1 MATPR
6 PRVLIVPEWYPSP
19 DRPGRAPWAREHV
32 RAIAPHVDVAQ
43 LVADPVPPSRGLTIT
58 EGQEDGLRILRIG
71 YPDLGNYEA
80 SYPGRLLGLRLAQA
94 RLERSGFVPDV
105 VHARIFYSGF
115 AALLLARPHDAPVIV
130 SEHFTAFPRG
140 LVTGVGRWMA
150 KTTFER
156 AALVCPDAADL
167 RDHIQALGIRGR
179 FRVMPNTVDTDVF
192 VPPATPRGD
201 RRDGPLTLLNV
212 ASLDPKKGQA
222 DLLEALAAARAAGA
236 DLALRIVGE
245 GGLRKELERRA
256 ADLGLHDH
264 VTFLGARSK
273 EEVAAEM
280 RAADV
285 LALPSHY
292 ENAPLVISEALC
304 SGLAVVATAVGDV
317 AEMVAPGDGIV
328 VAPGDVPALTE
339 ALRRIAE
346 ELPRPDAAR
355 ARARW
360 GKGPVGEQW
369 LAIYEEEIARRR
381 ARRSRSR

>member
-1 MATPR
+1 MPTPR

-32 RAIAPHVDVAQ
+32 RAISPHVEAAQ
-43 LVADPVPPSRGLTIT
+43 LVADPTPPRQGLTIS
-58 EGQEDGLRILRIG
+58 EVEEDGLRVLRIG
-71 YPDLGNYEA
+71 YPDLGSYEA

-94 RLERSGFVPDV
+94 RLEASGFVPDLF
-105 VHARIFYSGF
+105 HARIFYSGF
-115 AALLLARPHDAPVIV
+115 ASLLLARRHDVPVIV

-167 RDHIQALGIRGR
+167 GGHIQALGIRGR

-192 VPPATPRGD
+192 VPRPPSDPKPD
-201 RRDGPLTLLNV
+201 RPLTLLNV

-236 DLALRIVGE
+236 DLKLRVVGD
-245 GGLRKELERRA
+245 GDLRQELERKTA
-256 ADLGLHDH
+256 ELQLQEH
-264 VTFLGARSK
+264 VTFLGARPK
-273 EEVAAEM
+273 DEVAAEM
-280 RAADV
+280 RSADV

-292 ENAPLVISEALC
+292 ENAPLVVSEALC
-304 SGLAVVATAVGDV
+304 SGLPVVATTVGDV
-317 AEMVAPGDGIV
+317 ADMVGPGDGIV
-328 VAPGDVPALTE
+328 VAPGDVPALTQ
-339 ALRRIAE
+339 ALQAVAA
-346 ELPRPDAAR
+346 ELPRPDTDR

-369 LAIYEEEIARRR
+369 VAIYEEEIARRR